1 VNHFE
6 LLAAAG
12 RHGGRY
18 SNAAVLLIL
27 GVFTLFLSAAV
38 SMRGSVTRDIDERDD
53 VEPDVSFEA
62 GAARDWLRGEKWRAR
77 TARRLRP
84 ILATVGVSLVLASGV
99 AALITWS

>member
-27 GVFTLFLSAAV
+27 GLFTLFLSVAV
-38 SMRGSVTRDIDERDD
+38 SMRGSTTRDIDEPDD
-53 VEPDVSFEA
+53 VEPDASFEVRS
-62 GAARDWLRGEKWRAR
+62 ARDWFRGERRRAR
-77 TARRLRP
+77 MARRLRP
-84 ILATVGVSLVLASGV
+84 VLATLGVGLVLASVV
-99 AALITWS
+99 AALITWY